1 MHNGAPD
8 ALPKPA
14 LLHGMQG
21 TVRSLPPKL
30 LRVPPAPRFQVWLH
44 GKRPGGRVIPWE
56 QTTHRSGEDMEV
68 GDGQEGQ
75 GLATEA
81 GEV

>member
-8 ALPKPA
+8 APPKAALP
-14 LLHGMQG
+14 HGMQG

-30 LRVPPAPRFQVWLH
+30 LREPPAPRFQVQL
-44 GKRPGGRVIPWE
+44 
-56 QTTHRSGEDMEV
+56 V
-68 GDGQEGQ
+68 GDGQVGE
-75 GLATEA
+75 GLATAA